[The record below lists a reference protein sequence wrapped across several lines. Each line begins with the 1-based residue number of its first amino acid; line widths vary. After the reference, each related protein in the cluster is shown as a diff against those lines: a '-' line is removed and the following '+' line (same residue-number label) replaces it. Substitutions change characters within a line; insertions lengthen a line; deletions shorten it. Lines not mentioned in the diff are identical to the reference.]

1 MAAYAI
7 AVRPGVMQRAGLS
20 GVAVG
25 FDWGAAIALA
35 ASEGIQASVASYF
48 LARIET
54 GALAG
59 MRERS
64 DGSN

>member
-1 MAAYAI
+1 MASYAV

-20 GVAVG
+20 GTAVG

-35 ASEGIQASVASYF
+35 ASEGIQTSVASYF

-59 MRERS
+59 MKERLNGS
-64 DGSN
+64 D